1 MSKLYILET
10 DNGII
15 EVSADSKEEAVKD
28 VKEKVNQVYE
38 QLCLKV

>member
-10 DNGII
+10 DNGTI